1 MRRTAL
7 LILGAAGGLVALL
20 LIAVAIAVATVDPNR
35 FVSPLAARVKA
46 ETGRTLAI
54 GGPVDIS
61 VSLEPKIVLPDVSF
75 GNAPWSKTPQML
87 TAKRVEAQI
96 ALLPLLSR
104 RFEVTRFTLVEPTI
118 TLETDASGRGNW
130 EFSTSSAPSAP
141 SGTQPAAAGAAF
153 GVGNLEIQRGTLTY
167 RNGASGKVT
176 VAAIDRFSLRARD
189 LASPAAV
196 DFRGRVDD
204 VPVTLEG
211 ELGPPSQWLAHQWPY
226 PLALKGEVDGQKLR
240 MTTKIAKAGATTTLD
255 DLALDYGAIAAK
267 GRLQST
273 TEGAKTHY
281 AFALDVPVLSLAAL
295 PRAQAA
301 TKPSADAGASKAGGG
316 PNAPAQPAPD
326 NRFIVPDAPLPLGM
340 LGAFDGEGRLTIG
353 TLELKNGQ
361 KISSVAAKVT
371 SADAKTD
378 VDFAAKAVLGG
389 SLTGQV
395 DIDARRVD
403 SPAVRLQLAAQE
415 LDLPKLAAAAGIQR
429 DIRGGKVRANI
440 DITGRGM
447 TPHAVAST
455 MSGTI
460 LVVAGPAT
468 LARESTQEPSAA
480 SQVAAALDPFRSV
493 DAATELRCAV
503 VRLPLSN
510 GVASVDRSIALE
522 TAKIAASASGTLDF
536 RNETLDL
543 SVKPQIREGIK
554 VDVSQLAGLVR
565 IRGPFTKPAVEI
577 DAAQTA
583 QMIAK
588 LGIIGAQGGGIEAL
602 GRALIAPAGESSSP
616 CAIAQSGKVPRETVP
631 AQRDRQA
638 APDASLPKDVG
649 REVGKALGKLFG
661 R

>member
-1 MRRTAL
+1 MRRTVL

-35 FVSPLAARVKA
+35 FVAPLAARVKA

-118 TLETDASGRGNW
+118 TLETDAAGRGNW
-130 EFSTSSAPSAP
+130 EFSTSSAPSAQA
-141 SGTQPAAAGAAF
+141 STEPAAAGAAF

-167 RNGASGKVT
+167 RNGASGKIT

-211 ELGPPSQWLAHQWPY
+211 ELGPPSQWLAQQWPY

-240 MTTKIAKAGATTTLD
+240 MTTKIAKAGTTTTLD
-255 DLALDYGAIAAK
+255 DLALDYGPIAAK
-267 GRLQST
+267 GRVQST
-273 TEGAKTHY
+273 TQGAKTRY
-281 AFALDVPVLSLAAL
+281 AFALDIPVLSLAAL
-295 PRAQAA
+295 QGAKAA
-301 TKPSADAGASKAGGG
+301 AKPSAGPSKAAESA
-316 PNAPAQPAPD
+316 NAPAQSAPD
-326 NRFIVPDAPLPLGM
+326 NRFIVPDTPLPLGV
-340 LGAFDGEGRLTIG
+340 LGAFDGEGTLAIG

-361 KISSVAAKVT
+361 KITGVTAKVA
-371 SADAKTD
+371 SANAKTD
-378 VDFAAKAVLGG
+378 LDFAAKAMLGG

-395 DIDARRVD
+395 DIDVRRTD

-429 DIRGGKVRANI
+429 DIRGGKVRANV
-440 DITGRGM
+440 DISGRGT

-460 LVVAGPAT
+460 LVVMGPAT
-468 LARESTQEPSAA
+468 LARASTQEQSAA

-503 VRLPLSN
+503 VRLPLAN

-554 VDVSQLAGLVR
+554 VDVSQFAGLVR
-565 IRGPFTKPAVEI
+565 IRGSFAKPAVAI

-588 LGIIGAQGGGIEAL
+588 LGILGAQGGGIEAL
-602 GRALIAPAGESSSP
+602 GRALIAPAGEASSP
-616 CAIAQSGKVPRETVP
+616 CAIAQSGKAPREAAP
-631 AQRDRQA
+631 APRDRQA
-638 APDASLPKDVG
+638 SPDAGLPKDVG

>member
-20 LIAVAIAVATVDPNR
+20 LIAVAIVVATVDPNR
-35 FVSPLAARVKA
+35 FVAPLAARVKA

-87 TAKRVEAQI
+87 TARRIEAQI

-104 RFEVTRFTLVEPTI
+104 RFEVMRFTLVEPTI
-118 TLETDASGRGNW
+118 ALETDASGRGNW
-130 EFSTSSAPSAP
+130 EFSPSAAPSAQA
-141 SGTQPAAAGAAF
+141 GTEPAAAGAAI

-189 LASPAAV
+189 LASPAVV
-196 DFRGRVDD
+196 DFRGTVDD
-204 VPVTLEG
+204 VPLALEG
-211 ELGPPSQWLAHQWPY
+211 ELGPPNQWLAQQWPY
-226 PLALKGEVDGQKLR
+226 PLALKGEVGGQKLR
-240 MTTKIAKAGATTTLD
+240 LTTKIAKSGTTTRLD
-255 DLALDYGAIAAK
+255 DLALDYGPIAAR
-267 GRLQST
+267 GRVQST
-273 TEGAKTHY
+273 TQGSATRY
-281 AFALDVPVLSLAAL
+281 AFTLDIPALSLAAL
-295 PRAQAA
+295 PGVKPAQ
-301 TKPSADAGASKAGGG
+301 KPGAGGV
-316 PNAPAQPAPD
+316 PETTPKRDKAPAPAPQES
-326 NRFIVPDAPLPLGM
+326 RFVVPDTPLPLGM
-340 LGAFDGEGRLTIG
+340 LGAFDGEGTLAIG

-361 KISSVAAKVT
+361 KITGVTAKVV
-371 SADAKTD
+371 SAGRKTD
-378 VDFAAKAVLGG
+378 LDFAAKAVLGG
-389 SLTGQV
+389 SLTGQLDV
-395 DIDARRVD
+395 DARRAD
-403 SPAVRLQLAAQE
+403 APAVRLQLAAQE

-429 DIRGGKVRANI
+429 DIRGGKVRANA
-440 DITGRGM
+440 DISGRGT
-447 TPHAVAST
+447 TPHGVAST

-460 LVVAGPAT
+460 LVVVGPAT
-468 LARESTQEPSAA
+468 LARANTQEQSAA

-493 DAATELRCAV
+493 DAATELKCAV
-503 VRLPLSN
+503 VRLPLAN
-510 GVASVDRSIALE
+510 GVANVDRSIALE

-554 VDVSQLAGLVR
+554 VDVSQFASLVR
-565 IRGPFTKPAVEI
+565 IRGSFAKPAVAI
-577 DAAQTA
+577 DAEQTA

-602 GRALIAPAGESSSP
+602 GRALIAPAGEASAP
-616 CAIAQSGKVPRETVP
+616 CAIAQSGKAPREATP
-631 AQRDRQA
+631 APREHRA
-638 APDASLPKDVG
+638 TPDAGLPKDVG
-649 REVGKALGKLFG
+649 REVGKALGKLLG